1 MMQIKL
7 SKTDKYAALIFFVFA
22 LIYCSISLVNHYQ
35 FRTYALDLGMFNN
48 ALYNYS
54 IFNNAT
60 FTLDAQG
67 KTMPFLATHFS
78 PITILY
84 TPFFYIFGSY
94 TLLIIQIIAVL
105 LGGLGIY
112 KYSKLKFEGNS
123 SLPLIFIFHFFSI
136 WGIYSALS
144 FDFHNNVIGSMM
156 VPWLIYFL
164 EKRNLKLSII
174 LLILIATA
182 METMPIWLVFILLG
196 FMLKSKRSLYDYI
209 KFEIPAAFLCL
220 IYGII
225 IIFVVMPYLQGA
237 DSNHQLGRYSEYGD
251 SVFQIIYSFIKEPQL
266 LIKLLFVNTNPDSIY
281 DSVKIETH
289 LMILLSGGIFLFF
302 KPSYLI
308 MLIPILG
315 QKFLSDDY
323 GIWGINNQYSI
334 EFVPILSLVVIDSL
348 KEITTKWR
356 IPIGIAVAI
365 ITLGANIQTIESR
378 ASKWYD
384 SKNTKFYS
392 KRHYTPEVDVRK
404 VKKALKLVSN
414 ANSVSASS
422 RLASH
427 IVSVEKLYHFPYIS
441 NAEYIALTKKIGFW
455 PLSKEAYFSKINELI
470 TNQSY
475 VKIYEDDDLIIL
487 KRANL
492 H

>member
-1 MMQIKL
+1 
-7 SKTDKYAALIFFVFA
+7 
-22 LIYCSISLVNHYQ
+22 
-35 FRTYALDLGMFNN
+35 
-48 ALYNYS
+48 
-54 IFNNAT
+54 
-60 FTLDAQG
+60 
-67 KTMPFLATHFS
+67 
-78 PITILY
+78 
-84 TPFFYIFGSY
+84 
-94 TLLIIQIIAVL
+94 
-105 LGGLGIY
+105 
-112 KYSKLKFEGNS
+112 
-123 SLPLIFIFHFFSI
+123 
-136 WGIYSALS
+136 
-144 FDFHNNVIGSMM
+144 
-156 VPWLIYFL
+156 
-164 EKRNLKLSII
+164 
-174 LLILIATA
+174 